1 MGLFNR
7 LGRGV
12 EKFKQDAMAAAE
24 ETKGGECP
32 TCDTVLT
39 ADQVPGECPECGTDV
54 REAEKDA

>member
-12 EKFKQDAMAAAE
+12 EKFKQDAKEAAE

-32 TCDTVLT
+32 NCETTLT
-39 ADQVPGECPECGTDV
+39 ADQIPGECPECGTEL
-54 REAEKDA
+54 RETTDES